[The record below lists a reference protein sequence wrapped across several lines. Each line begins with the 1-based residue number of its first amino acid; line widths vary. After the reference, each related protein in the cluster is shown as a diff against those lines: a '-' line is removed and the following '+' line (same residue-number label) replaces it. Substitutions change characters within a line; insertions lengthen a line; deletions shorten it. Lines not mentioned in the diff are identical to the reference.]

1 MSTIKDVARL
11 AGVSYTTVSHVL
23 NHTRPVSAAARERVL
38 RAVDELAYVPSALAR
53 SLRSKVTGS
62 IGLIIPNN
70 TNPYFS
76 ELARGIEDHC
86 YGAGYSVILCNSD
99 DDPDKQRDYLQVLQT
114 KHCDGLIIATLN
126 QSDLMPRAKL
136 DIPTV
141 LLDRAPREHGTD
153 LVSTDNAR
161 GGQLAAEHLLGLK
174 RRRIACIAGP
184 SGLDLSD
191 ERVNGFRNTLEEG
204 GCMLGEADLL
214 HADFSGIGGYQA
226 AMQLLQRRQPPDA
239 IFCCNDMMAIGVLRA
254 AGELQ
259 IEVPGALSVVGFDDI
274 ELAQFIHPP
283 LTTVAQNT
291 RRLGN
296 LTAQFLLERIADP
309 ELPARRETVAP
320 QLQIR
325 GSTAPLSHS
334 RK

>member
-23 NHTRPVSAAARERVL
+23 NQTRPVSADARERVL
-38 RAVDELAYVPSALAR
+38 RAVKELDYVPSALAR

-114 KHCDGLIIATLN
+114 KRCDGLIIATLN
-126 QSDLMPRAKL
+126 QSDLHPTGRM

-141 LLDRAPREHGTD
+141 LLDRAPRELDID
-153 LVSTDNAR
+153 LVSTDNFL
-161 GGQLAAEHLLGLK
+161 GGQLAAHHLLEL
-174 RRRIACIAGP
+174 RRRHVACIAGP
-184 SGLDLSD
+184 AGLELSD
-191 ERVNGFRNTLEEG
+191 DRVQGLRRTLALG
-204 GCMLGEADLL
+204 GIEMADSDLL
-214 HADFSGIGGYQA
+214 HADFSSTGGYQA
-226 AMQLLQRRQPPDA
+226 AKQLLQRAQRPDA

-259 IEVPGALSVVGFDDI
+259 IEVPQQLAVIGFDDI
-274 ELAQFIHPP
+274 ELAQFVHPP

-309 ELPARRETVAP
+309 ALPARRETVAP
-320 QLQIR
+320 QLHVR
-325 GSTAPLSHS
+325 GSTSALPNPT
-334 RK
+334 